1 MDAYSIR
8 CKFYYNGKLKHHTGF
23 VDLVESPK
31 DYTEICGSTFGGLM
45 EARQKYGSVI
55 PVTAGETRKGERFL
69 QLYDSIFA
77 RITKE
82 NCKPGR
88 LVVES
93 MKTDVSFDEIMGFDA
108 ENVIQ
113 YLQERG
119 ITTCPIM
126 HR

>member
-8 CKFYYNGKLKHHTGF
+8 CKFYYNGKLKHRTGF
-23 VDLVESPK
+23 IDLVESPK
-31 DYTEICGSTFGGLM
+31 DYTEISGSTLGSLM
-45 EARQKYGSVI
+45 EAKQKYGNVI
-55 PVTAGETRKGERFL
+55 PVAIGETRKGEPFL
-69 QLYDSIFA
+69 QFYDSFFT

-82 NCKPGR
+82 NCKPWR

-93 MKTDVSFDEIMGFDA
+93 MKTDVSFDELMGFDA
-108 ENVIQ
+108 EDVIQ